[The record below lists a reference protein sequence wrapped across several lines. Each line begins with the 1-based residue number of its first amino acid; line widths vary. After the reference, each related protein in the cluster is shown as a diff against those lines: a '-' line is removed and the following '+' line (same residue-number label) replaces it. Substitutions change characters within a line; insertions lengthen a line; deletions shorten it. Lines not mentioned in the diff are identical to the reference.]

1 MPLARA
7 LRLGRPLTLATIA
20 SVLVGLIPFASAHA
34 APAVDGGVDGAVDAT
49 ASAQLGGRYSFNG
62 TEKCLMRKINRARR
76 SHGMRALSWDKQVGY
91 VARRHTNAMASQRN
105 VYHDAGLG
113 QKVTRWR
120 RLAQNTGKGQRCKG
134 IFRAFMNSSAHRA
147 NIFGRW
153 RHVGVGVSWGG
164 GCIWVQQVF
173 ESRRDPGNIYSY
185 P

>member
-1 MPLARA
+1 MRLVRA
-7 LRLGRPLTLATIA
+7 LRLGRPLTVATIA
-20 SVLVGLIPFASAHA
+20 SLFVGVLPFHA
-34 APAVDGGVDGAVDAT
+34 AQAAPVPDGGTDPST
-49 ASAQLGGRYSFNG
+49 TTQLGGRYSFNG
-62 TEKCLMRKINRARR
+62 SEKCLMRKINRSRR
-76 SHGMRALSWDKQVGY
+76 QRGMRALSWDKQVGY
-91 VARRHTNAMASQRN
+91 VARSHARSMANQRN
-105 VYHDAGLG
+105 VWHDGSLG

-120 RLAQNTGKGQRCKG
+120 RLGQNTGKGQGCRS

-153 RHVGVGVSWGG
+153 RHVGVGVSWAG

>member
-1 MPLARA
+1 MRLAHA

-20 SVLVGLIPFASAHA
+20 SLVVGLLPLPSAHA
-34 APAVDGGVDGAVDAT
+34 APVADAGMEPI
-49 ASAQLGGRYSFNG
+49 SPIELGSRYSFNG
-62 TEKCLMRKINRARR
+62 SEKCLMRKINRARR
-76 SHGMRALSWDKQVGY
+76 QRGMRALSWDKQVGY
-91 VARRHTNAMASQRN
+91 VARSHARSMSNQRN
-105 VYHDAGLG
+105 VWHDGSLG

-120 RLAQNTGKGQRCKG
+120 RLGQNTGKGQTCRG
-134 IFRAFMNSSAHRA
+134 IFRAFINSSAHRA